1 MTPAELKA
9 ARRTLGLTA
18 KQMAALMD
26 MTVEGVYRVESA
38 TGRKPPVRYVKLLQ
52 AYLAGYRPDDW
63 PQTKEP
69 TE

>member
-18 KQMAALMD
+18 KQMAAMLDITPEWLFSIESSAPSGSPPGARHVRLM
-26 MTVEGVYRVESA
+26 
-38 TGRKPPVRYVKLLQ
+38 K

-63 PQTKEP
+63 PGGKE
-69 TE
+69 

>member
-18 KQMAALMD
+18 KQMAALMG

-38 TGRKPPVRYVKLLQ
+38 TGRKPPVRYVRLMK

-63 PQTKEP
+63 PGETK
-69 TE
+69 